1 MIRKMLMVAAAI
13 AMPVGMTAAG
23 VVITSGVAG
32 AKAPVVAPTTC
43 AVTGTVTFPAPGLSK
58 IGSVGASSKS
68 TTSSS
73 TTASGGCT
81 GTSLVTIKSKSTV
94 KCKSQPTTAPCT
106 GKTGFVYDTEG
117 GFATS
122 VPALAKAVKKGLVVV
137 DNAVSLTLVPT
148 PGTGVAEILPG
159 GTCGGDVGFLLTG
172 TVKKATDT
180 FSANICLTTDTGPG
194 TSGSFL
200 GDLISGAGTIAT
212 ASIGGPDSSIV
223 IN

>member
-43 AVTGTVTFPAPGLSK
+43 TVTGTVTFPAPGLSK
-58 IGSVGASSKS
+58 LGSVGTSSKS
-68 TTSSS
+68 TTAS
-73 TTASGGCT
+73 TTTATGGCT
-81 GTSLVTIKSKSTV
+81 GTNSESILSKSTV

-106 GKTGFVYDTEG
+106 STAGYVYDTEG

-137 DNAVSLTLVPT
+137 DNGVSLTLVPT
-148 PGTGVAEILPG
+148 PTTGVSEILPG
-159 GTCGGDVGFLLTG
+159 HACGGDVGFQLTG
-172 TVKKATDT
+172 SVKKATDT
-180 FSANICLTTDTGPG
+180 FVANVCLTTDTGPG
-194 TSGSFL
+194 TSGTFL
-200 GDLISGAGTIAT
+200 TDLASGVGTIAT
-212 ASIGGPDSSIV
+212 ADVGGASSIT